1 MEYWEVC
8 NACGDRTGQIRP
20 KGAFFGPG
28 EYHPAM
34 EAWIKNSRGE
44 ILIHQRSVEC
54 EILPGA
60 WGLTTGRMIAGES
73 TQQGCIREIREE
85 LGLCVTPS
93 QIQFLK
99 RIPRGELLWDIYLVQ
114 DDTPSERLQLQ
125 AAEVAQAKWV
135 SPRTFRFLLETGK
148 LFWYPEIEE
157 ILSMVE
163 RHTKTGQHKIG

>member
-44 ILIHQRSVEC
+44 ILIQQRSVEC

-60 WGLTTGRMIAGES
+60 WGLTTGRMIPEKAHSKAVSGRS
-73 TQQGCIREIREE
+73 GKS
-85 LGLCVTPS
+85 LAYALPP
-93 QIQFLK
+93 LK
-99 RIPRGELLWDIYLVQ
+99 
-114 DDTPSERLQLQ
+114 
-125 AAEVAQAKWV
+125 
-135 SPRTFRFLLETGK
+135 FNF
-148 LFWYPEIEE
+148 
-157 ILSMVE
+157 
-163 RHTKTGQHKIG
+163 

>member
-44 ILIHQRSVEC
+44 ILIQQRSVEC

-60 WGLTTGRMIAGES
+60 LGINNRADDCRRKHTARLYPGDQGRAWPMRYPLSNSIFKKDPTRRTIVGYLFGAG
-73 TQQGCIREIREE
+73 
-85 LGLCVTPS
+85 
-93 QIQFLK
+93 
-99 RIPRGELLWDIYLVQ
+99 
-114 DDTPSERLQLQ
+114 
-125 AAEVAQAKWV
+125 
-135 SPRTFRFLLETGK
+135 
-148 LFWYPEIEE
+148 
-157 ILSMVE
+157 
-163 RHTKTGQHKIG
+163 